1 MTSSRIFI
9 TGATGFIGSQVA
21 AFALRAGH
29 DVRFSVR
36 REDQVQLLKS
46 RFSEHA
52 RQLEFVV
59 IKDLSNSD
67 SIKNALGGV
76 EYIFHLASPMA
87 GAGSD
92 FKTEYVD
99 PAVKGTVSILDAAAA
114 SPAVSRVVVVSS
126 GFALMPMG
134 GFAMPGLKVYE
145 NSNRSIE
152 VDMNMEFTED
162 FIGHTLKYQASKILA
177 HRATLDWIAE
187 TTPSFD
193 LITLHPSFVLGEDLT
208 QVDETPKG
216 VNGLFVNSLLS
227 DKPIIPSSFVD
238 VRDVAVAHLKALTA
252 PVGPRGTV
260 TEAIIDGPTID
271 WDTIVKFVGDYYPE
285 FPLKLSGPFPE
296 GATMDNSRAERDFGI
311 KWHTSEETIRS
322 VLDQQ
327 VRLRKKAS
335 L

>member
-134 GFAMPGLKVYE
+134 GFAMPGLKVY
-145 NSNRSIE
+145 
-152 VDMNMEFTED
+152 
-162 FIGHTLKYQASKILA
+162 G
-177 HRATLDWIAE
+177 
-187 TTPSFD
+187 
-193 LITLHPSFVLGEDLT
+193 
-208 QVDETPKG
+208 
-216 VNGLFVNSLLS
+216 
-227 DKPIIPSSFVD
+227 KP
-238 VRDVAVAHLKALTA
+238 
-252 PVGPRGTV
+252 
-260 TEAIIDGPTID
+260 
-271 WDTIVKFVGDYYPE
+271 
-285 FPLKLSGPFPE
+285 
-296 GATMDNSRAERDFGI
+296 
-311 KWHTSEETIRS
+311 
-322 VLDQQ
+322 
-327 VRLRKKAS
+327 
-335 L
+335 